1 MVEVCRTKYCHVTH
15 DEKNTISRELKR
27 KKKTDSGIFI
37 VPNACNPSIHSL
49 TIFYGNELS

>member
-1 MVEVCRTKYCHVTH
+1 MLARSGLQQLLSHPNMVEVCRTKYCHVTH

-37 VPNACNPSIHSL
+37 VPNA
-49 TIFYGNELS
+49 